1 VTEQNEN
8 PVSRYRAVRDEIRR
22 QTARLPKV
30 DANGRP
36 IEDPEAAQ
44 IERTRA
50 LREATANF
58 LDPNTTA

>member
-8 PVSRYRAVRDEIRR
+8 PISRYRAVRDEIRR
-22 QTARLPKV
+22 QTAKMPTV

-36 IEDPEAAQ
+36 IVDPEAAQ

-50 LREATANF
+50 LRGAVVNF